1 MNPSSLNV
9 KTLGP
14 TVSSSSVDDPLRKSL
29 RKIKEKSH
37 QDFYNN
43 RIAKAKNIFMQQGYS
58 LEAPV
63 TESEI
68 LELLDTLGKRPFDR
82 EVAAQLFEKIP
93 MQENEED
100 EGEQTF
106 CLQEFIDTHIKAEYL
121 LLLQADEIE
130 GELNEVD
137 AKIEALKEEYEKA
150 VKRNEVVIET
160 NSLQV
165 DIVEVVCDEE
175 RYEPEVGSV
184 FSVLLVV
191 DNYKYETEGALIETA
206 KFNPKFNRSFH
217 IRLQSPEE
225 LVKILLR
232 DQYRFSEDE
241 NYSDLSCTI
250 NLGSYR
256 DQVKHV
262 TWLTLYNKFGQSTK
276 FKVNVVIQWQFS
288 KIAHYED
295 KLIELEQVE
304 ERLIGEKEHVR
315 LSLKELVAPFAH
327 ALQVIKRSSS
337 DKK

>member
-1 MNPSSLNV
+1 MNSNPLQLKNV
-9 KTLGP
+9 GP
-14 TVSSSSVDDPLRKSL
+14 TVSNPEDPLRKSL
-29 RKIKEKSH
+29 RSIKKKSH

-43 RIAKAKNIFMQQGYS
+43 RIAKAKNIFLQHGYTV
-58 LEAPV
+58 EAQI
-63 TESEI
+63 TESEL

-93 MQENEED
+93 MQGNEED
-100 EGEQTF
+100 EDDRTF
-106 CLQEFIDTHIKAEYL
+106 LLQDFIETHIKAEYL

-130 GELNEVD
+130 GELDEVD
-137 AKIEALKEEYEKA
+137 VKIEALKEEYEKA
-150 VKRNEVVIET
+150 VKNNEAVIET

-175 RYEPEVGSV
+175 RYEPEVGSM

-191 DNYKYETEGALIETA
+191 DNYKYETEGVVIETA

-225 LVKILLR
+225 LVKIRLR
-232 DQYRFSEDE
+232 DQIRYSEDE

-256 DQVKHV
+256 DQIKHV
-262 TWLTLYNKFGQSTK
+262 TWLTLYNHLGQPTK
-276 FKVNVVIQWQFS
+276 LKVNVVIQWQFS

-304 ERLIGEKEHVR
+304 ERLVGEKEHVR
-315 LSLKELVAPFAH
+315 LSLKGLVAPFAH
-327 ALQVIKRSSS
+327 ALQAIKRSSS
-337 DKK
+337 EKK